1 VYRRLQYGDT
11 LILCGLL
18 PLKYCKGTNE
28 NTNCWIDLLPY
39 GPFTFIQGLTIW
51 SPLASPPP
59 PPGRVVMRLIT
70 KVRKETSVTDGLTR
84 IENSRNSRKM
94 MMMMMF

>member
-1 VYRRLQYGDT
+1 
-11 LILCGLL
+11 
-18 PLKYCKGTNE
+18 
-28 NTNCWIDLLPY
+28 
-39 GPFTFIQGLTIW
+39 
-51 SPLASPPP
+51 
-59 PPGRVVMRLIT
+59 MRLIT